1 MISFDLS
8 AIDIVL
14 TVAIIILFVL
24 YFARSST
31 ETTIKPDTS
40 LPKKI
45 TPQHQAKSI
54 EEPQPMT
61 TETARTCPYSF
72 GYLANLPKNAAIP
85 DTCLSCPRMLG
96 CSSETK

>member
-14 TVAIIILFVL
+14 TVAIVILFVL
-24 YFARSST
+24 YFTRSST
-31 ETTIKPDTS
+31 EPTIKPNTS
-40 LPKKI
+40 LSRRILPH
-45 TPQHQAKSI
+45 HQVKSI

-61 TETARTCPYSF
+61 AETARTCPYSF

-85 DTCLSCPRMLG
+85 DSCLSCPRMLG
-96 CSSETK
+96 CSSETS

>member
-24 YFARSST
+24 YFARSSS
-31 ETTIKPDTS
+31 EITIKPDTS

-45 TPQHQAKSI
+45 THQRQVKSM
-54 EEPQPMT
+54 EEPQLRT
-61 TETARTCPYSF
+61 TETARTCPYAF
-72 GYLANLPKNAAIP
+72 GYLANLPKNATIP

-96 CSSETK
+96 CSSET

>member
-24 YFARSST
+24 YFARSSP
-31 ETTIKPDTS
+31 ETAIKPDTS

-45 TPQHQAKSI
+45 PHQHPVKSI
-54 EEPQPMT
+54 DEPQPMT
-61 TETARTCPYSF
+61 TGTARTCPYSF

-85 DTCLSCPRMLG
+85 DSCLSCPRMLE
-96 CSSETK
+96 CSSETQ